1 MAAAGASSSSAF
13 TPKTHDVFLSF
24 RGEDTR
30 DNITSHLHAAL
41 ERTKLE
47 TYIDNRLE
55 RGQEIWSEIQRAI
68 EESKL
73 SVVIFS
79 KGYANSSWCL
89 NELVHILQCRE
100 KYGQFVIPIFYH
112 VDPSHVQKQRGSFD
126 ISLSMPDECY
136 KNKMHEWG
144 HALTA
149 PANISGWDS
158 TTIR

>member
-1 MAAAGASSSSAF
+1 MAAAASSSAF
-13 TPKTHDVFLSF
+13 TPKTYDVFLSF

-68 EESKL
+68 EESKI
-73 SVVIFS
+73 SVVIFP

-89 NELVHILQCRE
+89 NELLHIIQCRE
-100 KYGQFVIPIFYH
+100 KYGQFVIRFFITWIH
-112 VDPSHVQKQRGSFD
+112 HKCENNEEAS
-126 ISLSMPDECY
+126 ISRFLCPDACY
-136 KNKMHEWG
+136 KNKMNEWG

-149 PANISGWDS
+149 SANISGWDS